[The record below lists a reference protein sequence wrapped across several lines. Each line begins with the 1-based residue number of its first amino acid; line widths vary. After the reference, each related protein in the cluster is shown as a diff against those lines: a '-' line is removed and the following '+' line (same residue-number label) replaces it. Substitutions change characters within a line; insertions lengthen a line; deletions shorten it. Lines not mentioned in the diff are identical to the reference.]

1 MIIISLL
8 LSEAKSKADAIAAVE
23 HMIDGGIYN
32 IEITFTTPQ
41 AEEVIQHLSQYVI
54 DENVVIGAGTVLDS
68 TTARL
73 AIFKW
78 RRICGKSSF

>member
-8 LSEAKSKADAIAAVE
+8 LSEAKVKQNAIAAVE

-54 DENVVIGAGTVLDS
+54 DKRGHWCRNGV
-68 TTARL
+68 R
-73 AIFKW
+73 
-78 RRICGKSSF
+78 